1 MSVSD
6 EASGMNQGGA
16 VPVGHKPVAQDEDR
30 AAGTGPHASPPP
42 APSSTS
48 LPPPP
53 AIVIEVEDDRTSMS
67 PEGIRHAF
75 LDHLRFTI
83 GKDDRHATPH
93 DRFMALSLTARDR
106 LTARWIRTQ
115 EAYRADDAKRVYYLS
130 AEFLLGRA
138 LRNNLF
144 NIGMLEATETV
155 LRQMGL
161 GLSDIFE
168 QERDAGLGNGGL
180 GRLAACY
187 LDSMATLAIPGYGY
201 GIRYEFGI
209 FDQVIRNGAQ
219 IERPEEWLRMGNP
232 WEVPR
237 PEYTQHVHFYGHT
250 ETVQNGDGQPRVRWV
265 GTTGVLGVPYD
276 MPIAGFGSEN
286 VNTLRLWSARASEE
300 FDLSVFN
307 AGDYERAVFDK
318 NASENISKVLY
329 PNDLLIV
336 GKELRLKQQYFF
348 VACSIADLLRR
359 HLADMAGHGP
369 EQDRFALLARLRALP
384 DKAAIQ
390 LNDTHPAIA
399 IPELM
404 RQLIDIYGLPWE
416 DAWEITSGCI
426 AYTNH
431 TLLPEALEQWSVE
444 LLGRLLPR
452 HLQII
457 YEINHRFL
465 RHVWTA
471 SPNDPG
477 RMERMSLIQEHPYKA
492 VRMAYLATVGS
503 HSVNGVA
510 ALHSELLQKS
520 LLPEFAELYP
530 ERFTNITNGVT
541 PRRWL
546 MQCNPTLSR
555 AISRRIGTGWQ
566 RDLHQLSRLAEFAD
580 DPSLHS
586 EFFAIKLE
594 HKRALAAYIRQHN
607 HVSVDPT
614 GLFDVQI
621 KRLHEYKRQLLN
633 VLHLIAQYQ
642 QIKATAGERGSLPP
656 IRRVALFG
664 AKAAPGYTRAK
675 LIIRLIN
682 AVADVVNRDRQ
693 VADALKVVF
702 LANYRVSL
710 AERII
715 PAADLSEQI
724 STAGLEASGTGNMK
738 LSMNGALTIGTLDG
752 ANIEIRDRVGADNF
766 FLFGLT
772 ADQVT
777 ARRPHYNPWD
787 SYRQSPLLRNAID
800 LVRSGFFSYD
810 DPSRFHPLLDALLP
824 PSAEQGVA
832 QVTHAGYPLGDDYFV
847 LADFDAYA
855 ACQARVADTW
865 RDPARWA
872 RMAILNIAHV
882 GYFSSD
888 RSIREYADRI
898 WRVRSVPVGSI
909 PG

>member
-1 MSVSD
+1 MS
-6 EASGMNQGGA
+6 EPASGPLSPAPPSA
-16 VPVGHKPVAQDEDR
+16 VPSADAASGPVSPVVP
-30 AAGTGPHASPPP
+30 AA
-42 APSSTS
+42 STS
-48 LPPPP
+48 P
-53 AIVIEVEDDRTSMS
+53 AAVLATPGVEDDRTSTT
-67 PEGIRHAF
+67 PEGIRRAF
-75 LDHLRFTI
+75 IDHLRYTI

-93 DRFMALSLTARDR
+93 DRFLALSLTARDR
-106 LTARWIRTQ
+106 LSARWIRTQ

-144 NIGMLEATETV
+144 NLGILDQTEAIV
-155 LRQMGL
+155 RQL
-161 GLSDIFE
+161 GLSLSEVFE

-232 WEVPR
+232 WEIPR
-237 PEYTQHVHFYGHT
+237 PEYTQHVHFYGET
-250 ETVQNGDGQPRVRWV
+250 EFYRDSDGQQRVRWV
-265 GTTGVLGVPYD
+265 NTTSVLGVPYD
-276 MPIAGFGSEN
+276 TPIAGFGSEN

-318 NASENISKVLY
+318 NASESISKVLY
-329 PNDLLIV
+329 PNDLFIV

-359 HLADMAGHGP
+359 HLADTHTQ
-369 EQDRFALLARLRALP
+369 QDHVAMLARLRALP
-384 DKAAIQ
+384 DKVAIQ

-404 RQLIDIYGLPWE
+404 RQLLDVYGLPWE
-416 DAWEITSGCI
+416 EAWEITTACV

-465 RHVWTA
+465 RQVWTA
-471 SPNDPG
+471 SPDDPA
-477 RMERMSLIQEHPYKA
+477 RMERMSLIAERPYKA

-510 ALHSELLQKS
+510 ALHSQLLQKS
-520 LLPEFAELYP
+520 LLPEFAALYP

-546 MQCNPTLSR
+546 MQCNPTLAR
-555 AISRRIGTGWQ
+555 AITRRIGAGWQ
-566 RDLHQLSRLAEFAD
+566 SDLDQLHRLAEFAD
-580 DPSLHS
+580 DPTLHS

-594 HKRALAAYIRQHN
+594 HKRALSAYIRQHN

-633 VLHLIAQYQ
+633 VLHLIALYQ
-642 QIKATAGERGSLPP
+642 HIKSGGRDAASLAQQAAGGASEVAASLLGPP

-752 ANIEIRDRVGADNF
+752 ANIEIRERVGAENF

-772 ADQVT
+772 TEQVT
-777 ARRPHYNPWD
+777 ARRLHYNPWD
-787 SYRQSPLLRNAID
+787 AYRASPLLRGAID
-800 LVRSGFFSYD
+800 LIRSGFFSYD
-810 DPSRFHPLLDALLP
+810 EPQRFAPLLDSLLP
-824 PSAEQGVA
+824 PGVEA
-832 QVTHAGYPLGDDYFV
+832 GIEKITHRGSPLGDEYFV
-847 LADFDAYA
+847 LADFDAYV
-855 ACQARVADTW
+855 ACQARVAATW
-865 RDPARWA
+865 REPSRWA
-872 RMAILNIAHV
+872 RMAILNIANM
-882 GYFSSD
+882 GFFSSD
-888 RSIREYADRI
+888 RSIREYAERI
-898 WRVRSVPVGSI
+898 WRVRSVPDI
-909 PG
+909 L

>member
-1 MSVSD
+1 MSEPAEPTPPSAAVETVSQS
-6 EASGMNQGGA
+6 APVA
-16 VPVGHKPVAQDEDR
+16 PVPV
-30 AAGTGPHASPPP
+30 SPP
-42 APSSTS
+42 APTS
-48 LPPPP
+48 PDP
-53 AIVIEVEDDRTSMS
+53 AGSAGSVHIHVDDDRTSMHA
-67 PEGIRHAF
+67 EGIRRAF
-75 LDHLRFTI
+75 IDHLRYTI
-83 GKDDRHATPH
+83 AKDDRHATPH
-93 DRFMALSLTARDR
+93 DRFLALSLTARDR
-106 LTARWIRTQ
+106 LTERWIRTQ

-144 NIGMLEATETV
+144 NLGILEQSEAII
-155 LRQMGL
+155 RGL
-161 GLSDIFE
+161 GLSLSDVLE

-232 WEVPR
+232 WEIPR
-237 PEYTQHVHFYGHT
+237 PEYTQHVHFYGGT
-250 ETVQNGDGQPRVRWV
+250 EFYRDSDGEERVRWV
-265 GTTGVLGVPYD
+265 NTSSVLGVPYD
-276 MPIAGFGSEN
+276 TPIAGFGSEN

-300 FDLSVFN
+300 FDLNVFN

-318 NASENISKVLY
+318 NASESISKVLY

-359 HLADMAGHGP
+359 HLADAHYQ
-369 EQDRFALLARLRALP
+369 QDHVAMLARLRALP

-399 IPELM
+399 IPELL
-404 RQLIDIYGLPWE
+404 RQLIDIYGLPWDE
-416 DAWEITSGCI
+416 AWEITTACI

-465 RHVWTA
+465 RQVWTA
-471 SPNDPG
+471 SPDDPA
-477 RMERMSLIQEHPYKA
+477 RMERMSLIQERPHKA

-503 HSVNGVA
+503 HAVNGVA
-510 ALHSELLQKS
+510 ALHSQLLQKA
-520 LLPEFAELYP
+520 LLPEFAALWP
-530 ERFTNITNGVT
+530 ERFMNITNGVT

-546 MQCNPTLSR
+546 MQCNPALSR
-555 AISRRIGTGWQ
+555 AISRRIGTVWQ
-566 RDLHQLSRLAEFAD
+566 RDLDQLHRLADFAD
-580 DPSLHS
+580 DPTLHS

-594 HKRALAAYIRQHN
+594 HKRALSAYIRQHN

-633 VLHLIAQYQ
+633 VLHLIALYQ
-642 QIKATAGERGSLPP
+642 HIKAGGSDGKLSALGPA

-693 VADALKVVF
+693 VADALKVIF
-702 LANYRVSL
+702 LSNYRVSL

-752 ANIEIRDRVGADNF
+752 ANIEIRERVGADHF

-772 ADQVT
+772 ADQVA
-777 ARRPHYNPWD
+777 ARRQHYNPWD
-787 SYRQSPLLRNAID
+787 AYRASPLLRGAID
-800 LVRSGFFSYD
+800 LIRSGFFSYD
-810 DPSRFHPLLDALLP
+810 DPKRFTPLLDSLLP
-824 PSAEQGVA
+824 PAAEAGIENL
-832 QVTHAGYPLGDDYFV
+832 THRGQPLGDEYFV
-847 LADFDAYA
+847 LADFDDYV
-855 ACQARVADTW
+855 ACQARVATTW
-865 RDPARWA
+865 REPARWA
-872 RMAILNIAHV
+872 RMAILNIANM
-882 GYFSSD
+882 GFFSSD
-888 RSIREYADRI
+888 RSIREYAERI
-898 WRVRSVPVGSI
+898 WRVRSVHDVR
-909 PG
+909 

>member
-1 MSVSD
+1 MSEPACGPSPSPSASADAASPTVAVPSPAPASAPPGVAD
-6 EASGMNQGGA
+6 PASGI
-16 VPVGHKPVAQDEDR
+16 H
-30 AAGTGPHASPPP
+30 
-42 APSSTS
+42 
-48 LPPPP
+48 
-53 AIVIEVEDDRTSMS
+53 VEDDRTSTT
-67 PEGIRHAF
+67 PEGIRRAF
-75 LDHLRFTI
+75 IDHLRYTI

-93 DRFMALSLTARDR
+93 DRFLALALTARDR
-106 LTARWIRTQ
+106 LSARWIRTQ

-144 NIGMLEATETV
+144 NLGILDQTEAIV
-155 LRQMGL
+155 RQL
-161 GLSDIFE
+161 GLSLGDVLE

-232 WEVPR
+232 WEIPR
-237 PEYTQHVHFYGHT
+237 PEYTQHVHFYGGT
-250 ETVQNGDGQPRVRWV
+250 EFYTDSDGQQRVRWV
-265 GTTGVLGVPYD
+265 NTSSVLGVPYD
-276 MPIAGFGSEN
+276 TPIAGYGSEN

-300 FDLSVFN
+300 FDLNVFN

-318 NASENISKVLY
+318 NASESISKVLY

-359 HLADMAGHGP
+359 HLSDAHYQ
-369 EQDRFALLARLRALP
+369 QDPVAMLARLRALP
-384 DKAAIQ
+384 DKVAIQ
-390 LNDTHPAIA
+390 LNDTHPAIT

-404 RQLIDIYGLPWE
+404 RQLVDIYGLPWDE
-416 DAWEITSGCI
+416 AWEITTGCI

-431 TLLPEALEQWSVE
+431 TLLPEALEQWSVQ
-444 LLGRLLPR
+444 LLGKLLPR

-465 RHVWTA
+465 RQVWTA
-471 SPNDPG
+471 SPDDPA
-477 RMERMSLIQEHPYKA
+477 RMERMSLIAEQPQKA

-510 ALHSELLQKS
+510 ALHSQLLQKS
-520 LLPEFAELYP
+520 LLPEFAALYP
-530 ERFTNITNGVT
+530 ERFINITNGVT

-546 MQCNPTLSR
+546 MQCNPALTR
-555 AISRRIGTGWQ
+555 AITRRIGAAWQ
-566 RDLHQLSRLAEFAD
+566 RDLDQLQRLAEFAD
-580 DPSLHS
+580 DPTLHS
-586 EFFAIKLE
+586 EFFAVKLE
-594 HKRALAAYIRQHN
+594 HKRALSAYIRQHN

-614 GLFDVQI
+614 SLFDVQI

-633 VLHLIAQYQ
+633 VLHLIALYQ
-642 QIKATAGERGSLPP
+642 HIKSGGRDVASLAQQALGRPGSGEGSSHPLGPA

-682 AVADVVNRDRQ
+682 AVADVVNRDRH
-693 VADALKVVF
+693 VADALKVIF
-702 LANYRVSL
+702 LSNYRVSL

-738 LSMNGALTIGTLDG
+738 LAMNGALTIGTLDG
-752 ANIEIRDRVGADNF
+752 ANIEIRERVGADNF

-772 ADQVT
+772 AEEVV

-787 SYRQSPLLRNAID
+787 VYRASPLLRGAID
-800 LVRSGFFSYD
+800 LIRSGFFSYD
-810 DPSRFHPLLDALLP
+810 DPQRFVPLLDSLLP
-824 PSAEQGVA
+824 PGAEHGDAGA
-832 QVTHAGYPLGDDYFV
+832 QPARPHGDEYFV
-847 LADFDAYA
+847 LADFDAYV
-855 ACQARVADTW
+855 ACQARVATTW
-865 RDPARWA
+865 REPSRWA
-872 RMAILNIAHV
+872 RMAILNIANM
-882 GYFSSD
+882 GFFSSD
-888 RSIREYADRI
+888 RSIREYAERI
-898 WRVRSVPVGSI
+898 WRVRPVHDVR
-909 PG
+909 